1 LLVGHCR
8 QNDVCAADIPMV
20 NSALFSFWLR
30 PAALV
35 AATIRGHGEKS
46 ERKMLAEVVTC
57 LRGRR
62 TQP

>member
-1 LLVGHCR
+1 
-8 QNDVCAADIPMV
+8 MV

-46 ERKMLAEVVTC
+46 ERKMLAEVVAC
-57 LRGRR
+57 VLGGG